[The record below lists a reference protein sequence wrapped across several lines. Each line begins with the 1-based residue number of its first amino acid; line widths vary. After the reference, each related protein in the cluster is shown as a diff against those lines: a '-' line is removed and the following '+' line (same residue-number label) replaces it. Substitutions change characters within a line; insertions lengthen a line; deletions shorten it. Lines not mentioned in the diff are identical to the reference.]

1 MTYPRTFSH
10 IGLSVTDL
18 DKAVHFYT
26 SVLGWYVI
34 MPPTE
39 IVADDSAIG
48 VMCNDVFGDN
58 WGSILI
64 PPPSFLRA

>member
-18 DKAVHFYT
+18 DQAVDFYT
-26 SVLGWYVI
+26 KVLGWYVI

-48 VMCNDVFGDN
+48 VMCNGLGQFSNCPLGH
-58 WGSILI
+58 G
-64 PPPSFLRA
+64 

>member
-18 DKAVHFYT
+18 EQAVDFYT
-26 SVLGWYVI
+26 NVLGWYVI

-48 VMCNDVFGDN
+48 VMCNDVFGE
-58 WGSILI
+58 G
-64 PPPSFLRA
+64 